1 MKATK
6 VGDIVRQLA
15 AADKFLGECEKFAF
29 VPEDSAA
36 AGGQV
41 SGHDEEWQ
49 VQRAQCAGKF
59 IENTSM
65 EETMVER

>member
-15 AADKFLGECEKFAF
+15 AADKFLGNVRSLPSFQKIQQQQVDKFL
-29 VPEDSAA
+29 
-36 AGGQV
+36 GMM
-41 SGHDEEWQ
+41 
-49 VQRAQCAGKF
+49 RNGKF
-59 IENTSM
+59 NARSAQANHRKHSM